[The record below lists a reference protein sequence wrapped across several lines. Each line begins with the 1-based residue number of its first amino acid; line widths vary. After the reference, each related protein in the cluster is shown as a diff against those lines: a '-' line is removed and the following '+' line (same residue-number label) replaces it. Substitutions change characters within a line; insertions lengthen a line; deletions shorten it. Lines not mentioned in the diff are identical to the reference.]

1 MWRNLSN
8 TRELLLKNLYKMRNI
23 CELTGF
29 SPTLLRAWERRY
41 DFLSPDRLDGGH
53 RVYDADDVQVLLRI
67 KKLLDDGYSVGQAA
81 ALGREKLLSE
91 DGRATDVDLPSV
103 MGLAPND
110 LRIHRTTRY
119 GGEGL
124 SVSLRDLSVAD
135 VGTVVTL
142 YEKVKS
148 VFELWLY
155 TEGHTERPA
164 TLASSVKALHDRDLL
179 ASVARLGSEEESSGL
194 KRAALE
200 DVKWGALGLILQMS
214 PDIVKG
220 EPEALSAVVLLA
232 RDHAKLM
239 RNAFHDLDPTL
250 RAADESPK
258 AHGLAGAVKKIHQI
272 RPQFE
277 FLLDWDGC
285 YSSRCLETSAVD
297 RILYDCVRRIEKTGA
312 TSATL
317 WVGPSGDGLL
327 RWAFRFEGAEFPE
340 YGQNDLATLAVS
352 QSAGITSGAALDMG
366 YLGSKRG
373 WAWFHWPVFR
383 PPAGVKVCQC
393 EV

>member
-1 MWRNLSN
+1 M
-8 TRELLLKNLYKMRNI
+8 KNLYKMRNI

-41 DFLSPDRLDGGH
+41 EFLSPDRLEGGH
-53 RVYDADDVQVLLRI
+53 RVYDEDDVQVLLRI
-67 KKLLDDGYSVGQAA
+67 KELLDDGYSVGQAA
-81 ALGREKLLSE
+81 ALGREKLLAD
-91 DGRATDVDLPSV
+91 DGKAADVDLASV
-103 MGLAPND
+103 MSLAPND
-110 LRIHRTTRY
+110 LRVHRTTRY

-124 SVSLRDLSVAD
+124 GVSLRELSVTE

-164 TLASSVKALHDRDLL
+164 TLADSVKALHDRDLL
-179 ASVARLGSEEESSGL
+179 ASVARLGSEEEPTGL

-200 DVKWGALGLILQMS
+200 DVKWGALGLIMEMN
-214 PDIVKG
+214 PDIAKVDT
-220 EPEALSAVVLLA
+220 EVLHTVVLLA

-239 RNAFHDLDPTL
+239 RNAFYDLDPTL

-258 AHGLAGAVKKIHQI
+258 AHGLAGAVRKVHQI
-272 RPQFE
+272 RPHFE

-297 RILYDCVRRIEKTGA
+297 RILYDCVRRIEKAGA
-312 TSATL
+312 TSAKL

-327 RWAFRFEGAEFPE
+327 RWAFHFDGAEFSAYE
-340 YGQNDLATLAVS
+340 QHDLATLAVS
-352 QSAGITSGAALDMG
+352 KSAGVTSGAALEMG
-366 YLGSKRG
+366 YLGSKKG

-383 PPAGVKVCQC
+383 PPAGVKTCQC